1 MGGTLGFP
9 ASGSGEA
16 NVGDRY
22 PSPEDQRPET
32 SYAMTTSVRPFTAVD
47 HSHRPHAS
55 VSHNAQT
62 GGTSELA
69 SGNAQSSNGSIDQN
83 GGVNSVEFE
92 LQNSAIVPGASTYN
106 APISSHARGIVP
118 SPRHGMAFSRVSP
131 RQLAV
136 GNGRLP
142 GYSTDEPGGSGG
154 LEGASSTASTLA
166 GHAHNRSLYTD
177 SVTPSEQPFHPFST
191 HSHGYS
197 SSSHQHH
204 HQPPSI
210 PQPQSFSSSS
220 STLSRGYGPS
230 SNGNGGSAPS
240 SHLSESPSSLSRKRQ
255 ARLSPAQR
263 PSAGAPSPSVAS
275 TSDMVAPLRRLKR
288 EPTVVSAHHGDF
300 PTSHSP
306 EGAYGGTEGTPV
318 GPMGSYQF
326 WAFTPPQPSESKLRL
341 LPEPQFRTLQAARL
355 DLQRKTGRT
364 MAKLGRLPLKDYLEV
379 SPQEYLH
386 ARKTGRAVYNE
397 WLEPLVRMAKQPKD
411 RVKACTNFIEYTHP
425 MLAQCEGSFKAR
437 QLLQQIVDNAID
449 EATNARK
456 KDVAGPGSGHVSS
469 PSGNWGGGPRGP
481 PAGGPRQF
489 ESSAGTV
496 WSAASGDSDGGG
508 SRSDAGPRGPRLVHG
523 QGREHEGDE
532 RHEEGEDDENED
544 DEDGGEDEED
554 DGEDGP
560 DRKRRRGEREE
571 DEERDELE

>member
-1 MGGTLGFP
+1 M
-9 ASGSGEA
+9 
-16 NVGDRY
+16 
-22 PSPEDQRPET
+22 
-32 SYAMTTSVRPFTAVD
+32 
-47 HSHRPHAS
+47 
-55 VSHNAQT
+55 
-62 GGTSELA
+62 
-69 SGNAQSSNGSIDQN
+69 
-83 GGVNSVEFE
+83 
-92 LQNSAIVPGASTYN
+92 
-106 APISSHARGIVP
+106 
-118 SPRHGMAFSRVSP
+118 
-131 RQLAV
+131 
-136 GNGRLP
+136 
-142 GYSTDEPGGSGG
+142 
-154 LEGASSTASTLA
+154 
-166 GHAHNRSLYTD
+166 
-177 SVTPSEQPFHPFST
+177 
-191 HSHGYS
+191 
-197 SSSHQHH
+197 
-204 HQPPSI
+204 
-210 PQPQSFSSSS
+210 
-220 STLSRGYGPS
+220 
-230 SNGNGGSAPS
+230 
-240 SHLSESPSSLSRKRQ
+240 
-255 ARLSPAQR
+255 
-263 PSAGAPSPSVAS
+263 
-275 TSDMVAPLRRLKR
+275 
-288 EPTVVSAHHGDF
+288 VSAHHGDF